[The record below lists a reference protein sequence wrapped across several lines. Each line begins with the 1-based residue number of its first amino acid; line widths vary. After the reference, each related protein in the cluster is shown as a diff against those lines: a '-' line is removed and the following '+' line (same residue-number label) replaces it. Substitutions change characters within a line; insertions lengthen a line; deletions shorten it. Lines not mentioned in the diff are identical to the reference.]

1 MGRSVRSAGVSK
13 RVSIFSPLGV
23 RLFHW
28 RTVCVS
34 VNLACMW
41 PIAEIEPMDSSP
53 GQKLL
58 ASLVDIAFFVVLG
71 LMGWHGVLKEGAVL
85 MLLGLY
91 AQGRFNV
98 AMQKQQTVQMATV
111 TGGPPMGPG
120 PGGGLRTGTSGRY
133 TSVVESVVETPP
145 RTEETLIP
153 GGAPTRPQVPR
164 PKGPDPRSLRGIL
177 SLVAEY
183 GRRPAYVLLGLA
195 LLTVLFTGGR
205 LP

>member
-1 MGRSVRSAGVSK
+1 
-13 RVSIFSPLGV
+13 
-23 RLFHW
+23 
-28 RTVCVS
+28 
-34 VNLACMW
+34 MW
-41 PIAEIEPMDSSP
+41 PIAEIDPMDSSP

-111 TGGPPMGPG
+111 TGGPGGPTG
-120 PGGGLRTGTSGRY
+120 PGGGNLRPGTSGRY
-133 TSVVESVVETPP
+133 ASVVETVVETPP
-145 RTEETLIP
+145 RTEDTIVP
-153 GGAPTRPQVPR
+153 PTRPQPPR
-164 PKGPDPRSLRGIL
+164 PKGPDPRSLRAVLG
-177 SLVAEY
+177 VAGDY
-183 GRRPAYVLLGLA
+183 VKRPAYVLLGLA